1 MNARKWKLSS
11 YWWANFWFILAVC
24 VAAEVGLLWIMCN
37 WELSKE
43 DLLWVPA
50 FGMPSVAL
58 ACLCCALTPWR
69 FLMTMQVGDGV
80 IRSHLFG
87 RLKCEVFTDRPV
99 YYALL
104 EFDEHY
110 SIVKPYI
117 AISNH
122 PFHIKPRDTSPFP
135 LRSTRF
141 IDYYDRNAVIL
152 FPRNE
157 QARRVF
163 PLEQWHRVGE
173 LSQKEW

>member
-1 MNARKWKLSS
+1 MMKKVKLSS
-11 YWWANFWFILAVC
+11 YWWANFWVLLGLIL
-24 VAAEVGLLWIMCN
+24 AAEVGFLLLMG
-37 WELSKE
+37 EF
-43 DLLWVPA
+43 LLFPVVLLTLMFLVGA
-50 FGMPSVAL
+50 FH
-58 ACLCCALTPWR
+58 PWR
-69 FLMTMQVGDGV
+69 FLMTMDIQDGV
-80 IRSHLFG
+80 YRSYLFG

-122 PFHIKPRDTSPFP
+122 PFQIKPRDTSLFP

-157 QARRVF
+157 QTTELF
-163 PLEQWHRVGE
+163 HTEKWHRIGD
-173 LSQKEW
+173 LHIQ

>member
-1 MNARKWKLSS
+1 MKSTKLTLSP
-11 YWWANFWFILAVC
+11 YYWANFWFFLILTIAVE
-24 VAAEVGLLWIMCN
+24 AGLVWMYLN
-37 WELSKE
+37 WELSAE
-43 DLLWVPA
+43 DLLWIPVVFMPA
-50 FGMPSVAL
+50 MVLVFLLTAL
-58 ACLCCALTPWR
+58 HPWR
-69 FLMTMQVGDGV
+69 FLMTMQVDDGV

-157 QARRVF
+157 QTRRVF